1 MNKRKGITPII
12 AIVLLLMMTVAAG
25 GLAWTFIQ
33 STIEGQQ
40 TKTEAELE
48 GMGMTKIL
56 EVIQIQ
62 NNTDES
68 GWNITIRNPG
78 DPVVLNWDNLLV
90 KLEGRLLPINT
101 SYTHSGVGELNT
113 GEHTVLNINWSK
125 ANYGDYPKVVDTPR
139 VVELEMNTDYRFS
152 YSCKANFNNPNFC

>member
-48 GMGMTKIL
+48 GMGMTK
-56 EVIQIQ
+56 
-62 NNTDES
+62 
-68 GWNITIRNPG
+68 
-78 DPVVLNWDNLLV
+78 
-90 KLEGRLLPINT
+90 
-101 SYTHSGVGELNT
+101 
-113 GEHTVLNINWSK
+113 
-125 ANYGDYPKVVDTPR
+125 
-139 VVELEMNTDYRFS
+139 
-152 YSCKANFNNPNFC
+152 

>member
-48 GMGMTKIL
+48 GMGMTKQL
-56 EVIQIQ
+56 EIIQIE
-62 NNTDES
+62 NNNALVPLEWIVTV
-68 GWNITIRNPG
+68 RNPG
-78 DPVVLNWDNLLV
+78 DPVKLDLTNLLM
-90 KLEGRLLPINT
+90 KIDGRLV
-101 SYTHSGVGELNT
+101 SYTTASPTDSDLKTGDNT
-113 GEHTVLNINWSK
+113 EIKIVFDDAVTEWP
-125 ANYGDYPKVVDTPR
+125 DVVDPP
-139 VVELEMNTDYRFS
+139 VIIELEMNTDYRFS
-152 YSCKANFNNPNFC
+152 YSCNVNMNHITYC